1 MNMQDLIEKFPDAVV
16 HEITEF
22 HYAETGKG
30 PWRLYIFGKDHFHS
44 GGTWFRN
51 GNPKYPDEE
60 IPFEAAKGF
69 AESAI
74 GNKLEVRVCDGGDE
88 LVFHSVN
95 GKTVYG
101 DTFWNEAKPDP
112 TAGKVAK
119 RLTGGKK

>member
-1 MNMQDLIEKFPDAVV
+1 MQDLIEKFPDAVV
-16 HEITEF
+16 HEITELQ
-22 HYAETGKG
+22 YAETGKG

-95 GKTVYG
+95 GKQYIVRRSGT
-101 DTFWNEAKPDP
+101 KQSPIL
-112 TAGKVAK
+112 
-119 RLTGGKK
+119 RLARLQKD